1 MYAYNIEGAPH
12 YHMTVKIQ
20 NYFPGVMSDPPK
32 MNTQVGIRV
41 RPLLVKYV
49 RLTLCIVTFY
59 LVLCCNYKNRVYNI
73 EYTEY
78 TIYRVYKQSI
88 QYTYSIWQWPHQE
101 EEEDSGGQKQE

>member
-12 YHMTVKIQ
+12 YHVTVKIQ
-20 NYFPGVMSDPPK
+20 NYFPGVMPDPPK

-41 RPLLVKYV
+41 IPLLVKYV

-73 EYTEY
+73 EYT
-78 TIYRVYKQSI
+78 I
-88 QYTYSIWQWPHQE
+88 
-101 EEEDSGGQKQE
+101 